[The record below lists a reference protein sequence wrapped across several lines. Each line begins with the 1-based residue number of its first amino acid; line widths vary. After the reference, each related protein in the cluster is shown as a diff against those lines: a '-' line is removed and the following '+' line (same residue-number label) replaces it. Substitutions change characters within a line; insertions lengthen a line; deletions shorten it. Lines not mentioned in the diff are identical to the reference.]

1 MFSSKLELLHEAQRC
16 SDDIGWDSWKPAT
29 SIAPALSQQAQRNFQ
44 IHVEDEADTA
54 VEKQVLCL
62 SLLGKFQKCYH

>member
-1 MFSSKLELLHEAQRC
+1 MFFNKLELLHKAQRC
-16 SDDIGWDSWKPAT
+16 SDDIGWDSQKPAT
-29 SIAPALSQQAQRNFQ
+29 NIAAALPQKVQRNFQ

-62 SLLGKFQKCYH
+62 SLLSKFQKCYH